1 MFESP
6 LIQLEIQMLIKAKW
20 LNKEINAIMGKKLQY
35 IIMQVQIWSSIEK
48 YWEKKKKEGNKHKK
62 QNESAL
68 SKICLIKS
76 HWTCWKSFIKFD
88 TNFLC
93 AFLDFTIS
101 CLLYSLVMSA
111 AEFLLLSVK
120 FYHGGNRK
128 RGPVLNVA
136 LQGWYNTMMPSW
148 WSS

>member
-1 MFESP
+1 MRINGNPLMFESP

-101 CLLYSLVMSA
+101 CLLYSLRYVILLYYLREIITCVIPNLKMIINSA
-111 AEFLLLSVK
+111 S
-120 FYHGGNRK
+120 
-128 RGPVLNVA
+128 
-136 LQGWYNTMMPSW
+136 
-148 WSS
+148 